1 MRVDL
6 AKHVA
11 QMRPSFVR
19 FPGGCFVEGN
29 QMSQGFDWKGSLGPV
44 EKRKGNPV
52 IMWGYP
58 SNDGLGYHEY
68 LQWCEDLGAAPLF
81 VVNCGMSHSDIE
93 PMGSMNRW
101 VQNAMDAIEYAN
113 GPTTSTWGKRRA
125 ENGHPKPFNLKYIE
139 IGNENGASWSY
150 GGPAPYAERYPLLLA
165 AIKAKYPEIISIA
178 DNPVPHPMD
187 VLDEHYYSSPTWFW
201 ANKDRYDRYK
211 RTGPKIYVGEYAVT
225 QDCGLGNLKAALGE
239 AAFMTGMERNSDIVT
254 MSSYAPLLVNANEK
268 QWNPNA
274 IVFNSAQSYGTPSY
288 HVQAL
293 FAQNRPDQ
301 IVPSKVQTPPEPY
314 RIGGGV
320 GLGTW
325 ETQAEFRDV
334 QLRVDGKEVIVDEW
348 KFRSDDWKSEGGVI
362 RQSSLERDRVAVS
375 ATKPLDGAKSFV
387 YSLKAKKLAG
397 REGFIIPFETGSGHA
412 LQLNLGGWGNT
423 KHVIQETDGA
433 AIVSREVR
441 GSIATGEWYDIRIE
455 VDGPQVR
462 AFLQDKLLLEYTDS
476 SPVQFAVGTG
486 LRKNGQELIV
496 KFING
501 SESDRPTNI
510 HISGGEWQ
518 TEGKAIVM
526 SSGNLNDENT
536 FAEPTK
542 IAPRSMTLHNL
553 GSDFTLK
560 IPARSVMIVTLRRQP

>member
-1 MRVDL
+1 
-6 AKHVA
+6 
-11 QMRPSFVR
+11 
-19 FPGGCFVEGN
+19 
-29 QMSQGFDWKGSLGPV
+29 
-44 EKRKGNPV
+44 
-52 IMWGYP
+52 
-58 SNDGLGYHEY
+58 
-68 LQWCEDLGAAPLF
+68 
-81 VVNCGMSHSDIE
+81 
-93 PMGSMNRW
+93 
-101 VQNAMDAIEYAN
+101 
-113 GPTTSTWGKRRA
+113 
-125 ENGHPKPFNLKYIE
+125 
-139 IGNENGASWSY
+139 
-150 GGPAPYAERYPLLLA
+150 
-165 AIKAKYPEIISIA
+165 
-178 DNPVPHPMD
+178 
-187 VLDEHYYSSPTWFW
+187 VL
-201 ANKDRYDRYK
+201 
-211 RTGPKIYVGEYAVT
+211 
-225 QDCGLGNLKAALGE
+225 
-239 AAFMTGMERNSDIVT
+239 
-254 MSSYAPLLVNANEK
+254 
-268 QWNPNA
+268 
-274 IVFNSAQSYGTPSY
+274 
-288 HVQAL
+288 
-293 FAQNRPDQ
+293 
-301 IVPSKVQTPPEPY
+301 TPPEPY

-334 QLRVDGKEVIVDEW
+334 QLRVDGKDVTVDQW

-362 RQSSLERDRVAVS
+362 RQNSLERDRVAVS
-375 ATKPLDGAKSFV
+375 ATQPLDGAKSFV

-433 AIVSREVR
+433 AIVSRVVR
-441 GSIATGEWYDIRIE
+441 GTIATGEWYDIRIE

-496 KFING
+496 KLING

-560 IPARSVMIVTLRRQP
+560 IPARSAMILTLRRQP